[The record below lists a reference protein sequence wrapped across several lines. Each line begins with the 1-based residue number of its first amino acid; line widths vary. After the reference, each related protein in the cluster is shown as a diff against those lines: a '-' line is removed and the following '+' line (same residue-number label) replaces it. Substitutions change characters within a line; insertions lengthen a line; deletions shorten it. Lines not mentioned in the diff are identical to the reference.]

1 MMRYRLDIEYHSS
14 VKDENTLL
22 EGLKSYNIEQ
32 TKAAIDGGPINIFIR
47 NDDNNILG
55 GLKAFYYLKS
65 LYIEYLYLN
74 TSIRGTGLGK
84 KLLQM
89 AETEAIKQQ
98 CSLIYLSTFSFQ
110 APDFYLKQGYEIFA
124 ELQLPTGDKRLYL
137 KKAI

>member
-1 MMRYRLDIEYHSS
+1 MRYRLDIEYHSS